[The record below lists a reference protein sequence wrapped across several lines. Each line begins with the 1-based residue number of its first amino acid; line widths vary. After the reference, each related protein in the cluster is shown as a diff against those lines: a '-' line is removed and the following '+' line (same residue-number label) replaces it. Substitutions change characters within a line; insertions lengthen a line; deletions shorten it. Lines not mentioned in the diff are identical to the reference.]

1 MSSIVTLCSSAG
13 FGAWEAFDVVEP
25 LCSGAHYSN
34 MQLYLSL
41 LCWIMACEI
50 DALKGV
56 APIFCLFW
64 MLSILS
70 LGDKF
75 T

>member
-41 LCWIMACEI
+41 LCWIMACENRCI
-50 DALKGV
+50 ERGCSNILFVLDAQHSF
-56 APIFCLFW
+56 PW
-64 MLSILS
+64 R
-70 LGDKF
+70 
-75 T
+75 